1 MLPPALLDDYPP
13 IRANAPREMQERQLF
28 GETLAE
34 RQQRQRALALAEAMR
49 RREELCDE

>member
-13 IRANAPREMQERQLF
+13 LRVNAPREFQERQLF

-34 RQQRQRALALAEAMR
+34 RQARARALAEAMR
-49 RREELCDE
+49 RRACDE